1 MMSGFSQE
9 NDNTYPNSYPNSC
22 LTGIDIDKDIDIDI
36 DYKKTLCYHNESKEI
51 KE

>member
-1 MMSGFSQE
+1 MMSGFSQG
-9 NDNTYPNSYPNSC
+9 NDNTYPNSYHNSW

-36 DYKKTLCYHNESKEI
+36 DYKKTICYHNESKEI

>member
-1 MMSGFSQE
+1 MMSGFSQG
-9 NDNTYPNSYPNSC
+9 NDNTYTNSYHNSC